1 MSEAVH
7 YSLPSR
13 FLTILRVDVTHG
25 TTTTTYNNNNSNNY
39 NHDNN
44 SIKGLIDAKA
54 HNSWF
59 HPHCSYAIYNFKIS
73 YVYMYLS

>member
-13 FLTILRVDVTHG
+13 FLTILRVNVTHG

-39 NHDNN
+39 NNNYNHDNNN

-54 HNSWF
+54 HTILGF
-59 HPHCSYAIYNFKIS
+59 ILTVH
-73 YVYMYLS
+73 MLSITSK